1 MSAVR
6 HTTRRALAAS
16 LVLLAAGA
24 SGVPAASASGTGT
37 GGPVGGDE
45 LARSGVIVNL
55 VRGVPAPPEPPDAS
69 WLVADLDTGAV
80 VAARAPHARHL
91 PASTLKALT
100 ALVLV
105 PRLDAHTPVVATAAD
120 VRADGT
126 RVGMVPGTAYT
137 VRTLFQGLLM
147 TSGNDA
153 AYALARV
160 AGGLPSTVAAMNA
173 EAARLGALDTRAVDP
188 SGLDAR
194 GQTSSAYD
202 LALIGRAAM
211 QVPDIRTYVATKQ
224 ASFPG
229 GRGPDGRPRP
239 AFAIQN
245 HNRLLYNY
253 DGTIGLKNGYTVKA
267 RQTFIGV
274 VTRHGHTYIVTEME
288 GRNASWRP
296 TAKLLDWTF
305 AYAGRLA
312 PVGRLVDPGTVSAE
326 NRRAVGERGANAVAA
341 APDRARPPSTLRVS
355 TWLGVVG
362 LVLAMGLAATYAV
375 GRIVRRP

>member
-1 MSAVR
+1 
-6 HTTRRALAAS
+6 
-16 LVLLAAGA
+16 
-24 SGVPAASASGTGT
+24 
-37 GGPVGGDE
+37 
-45 LARSGVIVNL
+45 
-55 VRGVPAPPEPPDAS
+55 
-69 WLVADLDTGAV
+69 
-80 VAARAPHARHL
+80 
-91 PASTLKALT
+91 
-100 ALVLV
+100 VLV

-288 GRNASWRP
+288 GRNGSWRP

-312 PVGRLVDPGTVSAE
+312 PVGRLVDPGTVSADGS
-326 NRRAVGERGANAVAA
+326 RAVGERGANAVAV
-341 APDRARPPSTLRVS
+341 APDRAGPPSATAVG

-362 LVLAMGLAATYAV
+362 LLLAMGLAATYAV